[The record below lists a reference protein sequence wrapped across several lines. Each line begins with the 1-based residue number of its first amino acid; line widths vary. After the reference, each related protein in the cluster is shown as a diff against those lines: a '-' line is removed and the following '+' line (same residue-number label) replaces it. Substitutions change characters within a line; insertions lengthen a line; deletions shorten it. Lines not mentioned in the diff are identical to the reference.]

1 MFINVFSED
10 SYQEA
15 GIEVVNIPIASMNK
29 PLLYSTGIHPW
40 YINSQNY
47 EESLEKFFI
56 LASEKQCVAIGKTG
70 LDAAFQNNYSEQKKV
85 FIQQIKAANL
95 LKKPLI
101 LYAFKSWTDIVE
113 ILEKQKNKMPLII
126 PDEYLPET
134 PDVLSKLKD
143 YYIAF
148 DKSIYLRDSKPVQ
161 WIKNISSKRI
171 LFYNTD
177 ESVSIKDIY
186 TSAAYILNVDIQ
198 TLQHQ
203 ILENFYRA
211 FMIEKLPL

>member
-15 GIEVVNIPIASMNK
+15 GIEVVNIPITAMNK

-101 LYAFKSWTDIVE
+101 LYAFKSWGDITE

-126 PDEYLPET
+126 PDEHLPET
-134 PDVLSKLKD
+134 SDILSKLKD

-148 DKSIYLRDSKPVQ
+148 DKSIYLRDAKAIQ
-161 WIKNISSKRI
+161 WIKNMSSKKI
-171 LFYNTD
+171 LLYNTD

-186 TSAAYILNVDIQ
+186 IAAADILNVDIQ

-211 FMIEKLPL
+211 FMIDKLPL